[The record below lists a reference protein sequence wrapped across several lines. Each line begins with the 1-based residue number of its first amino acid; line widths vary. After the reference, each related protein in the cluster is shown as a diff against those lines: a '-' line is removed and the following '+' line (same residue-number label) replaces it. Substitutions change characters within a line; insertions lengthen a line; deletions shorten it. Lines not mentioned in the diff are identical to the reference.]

1 MNADPEVTRFL
12 LGPISRDKSGEF
24 VDRLEAHFA
33 GRGYGLWAVEVP
45 GEAPFIGYVGLW
57 FRDFEAHFAPAV
69 EIGWRLDLP
78 YWGKGYATEAAR
90 SALADG
96 FGRVGLKEIVSFT
109 IPANLRSIAVM
120 ERLGM
125 TRDLDGDFD
134 HPNVPR
140 GHPHRRHV
148 LYRIAAP

>member
-1 MNADPEVTRFL
+1 ML
-12 LGPISRDKSGEF
+12 LSLLSIALS
-24 VDRLEAHFA
+24 
-33 GRGYGLWAVEVP
+33 
-45 GEAPFIGYVGLW
+45 
-57 FRDFEAHFAPAV
+57 
-69 EIGWRLDLP
+69 
-78 YWGKGYATEAAR
+78 EAALV
-90 SALADG
+90 SLLFL
-96 FGRVGLKEIVSFT
+96 FGVILKLYLTIWVGPPGIQT

-120 ERLGM
+120 DRLGM

>member
-1 MNADPEVTRFL
+1 MRKPTAL
-12 LGPISRDKSGEF
+12 LSVVLLSLLSIALS
-24 VDRLEAHFA
+24 
-33 GRGYGLWAVEVP
+33 
-45 GEAPFIGYVGLW
+45 
-57 FRDFEAHFAPAV
+57 
-69 EIGWRLDLP
+69 
-78 YWGKGYATEAAR
+78 EAALV
-90 SALADG
+90 SLLFL
-96 FGRVGLKEIVSFT
+96 FGVILKLYLTIWVGPQGIQT

-120 ERLGM
+120 DRLGM